1 MTLAGR
7 MWIASAILAALVAA
21 AFTALILAVD
31 AQRSATAREH
41 RSNDVTVA
49 TLQLEKLVVDMETGI
64 RGFTLTADDR
74 VSASRTR
81 APVERFQRGSPRL
94 QQLVQDDRA
103 TTRASAR
110 AGAAD
115 QRVRRGLCRA
125 ARRPRAREP

>member
-49 TLQLEKLVVDMETGI
+49 TLQLEKL
-64 RGFTLTADDR
+64 RRRHRDR
-74 VSASRTR
+74 D
-81 APVERFQRGSPRL
+81 PRL
-94 QQLVQDDRA
+94 H
-103 TTRASAR
+103 
-110 AGAAD
+110 AD
-115 QRVRRGLCRA
+115 QERRLSRA
-125 ARRPRAREP
+125 VHERP